1 MEPIEIILEQD
12 DFKNNVDFI
21 KDGIKER
28 GVEPTGDLV
37 LFGIAFMYKHIIED
51 EFKDELKKG
60 KKYSVSI
67 QGEGAIGDA
76 IYFVSS
82 VGGGISSIEFD
93 MPFLCNFG
101 FNPNDVIL
109 ATIAIRQAA

>member
-1 MEPIEIILEQD
+1 MEPIEIILEQG
-12 DFKNNVDFI
+12 DFESNVDFI

-37 LFGIAFMYKHIIED
+37 LFGIAFMCKHTIEK
-51 EFKDELKKG
+51 ELKDDLKKG
-60 KKYSVSI
+60 KKYSVSVKD
-67 QGEGAIGDA
+67 EGAIGDA
-76 IYFVSS
+76 IYFESS

-93 MPFLCNFG
+93 MPYLCKFG

-109 ATIAIRQAA
+109 ATIAIRKAA